1 MTAHITRTI
10 RRGRP
15 IIGRWLA
22 LSLLAALGLA
32 LAGAHASVAAQAYP
46 SHPVKFVVPYPPGG
60 GNDILARIL
69 APHLAERLGQSFVV
83 ENIGGAGGNV
93 GTGNAARSAPD
104 GYTIL
109 MANNAFVM
117 NPSLYANLPF
127 DVRKDFSPTAMI
139 SALPMLIVVNPKVK
153 ANSLTELIALAKA
166 SPEGITYATPGI
178 GTPQHL
184 ATELFAKQAGIKLRH
199 VPYRGTGPAVSDTV
213 GGHVDLMFATASSVD
228 QYVKN
233 GTLRVLGIT
242 NEKRSPSFPDVPT
255 VQEAG
260 VPGYSADIWYGVLVP
275 AKTPDAIN
283 DRLGREI
290 ATILAEPDV
299 KAKLATLGYEP
310 KVLQGKAF
318 GALIDADLVKWKQ
331 VIDALGVKLD

>member
-1 MTAHITRTI
+1 MTAHK
-10 RRGRP
+10 GRP
-15 IIGRWLA
+15 AAGWRLGLPA
-22 LSLLAALGLA
+22 LAALFGLA
-32 LAGAHASVAAQAYP
+32 LAGEPAPVAAQAYP
-46 SHPVKFVVPYPPGG
+46 AHPVKFVVPYPPGG

-69 APHLAERLGQSFVV
+69 SPRLAERLGQTFVV

-93 GTGNAARSAPD
+93 GTASAARSAPD

-117 NPSLYANLPF
+117 NPSLYASLPF
-127 DVRKDFSPTAMI
+127 DVRKDFEPTAMI

-153 ANSLTELIALAKA
+153 AGSLAELVALAKA
-166 SPEGITYATPGI
+166 NPEGITYATPGV

-233 GTLRVLGIT
+233 GTLRVLGT
-242 NEKRSPSFPDVPT
+242 SSEKRSPSFPDVPT
-255 VQEAG
+255 VQEAA

-275 AKTPDAIN
+275 AKTPAAIN
-283 DRLGREI
+283 DRLAQAI
-290 ATILAEPDV
+290 AATLAEPEV
-299 KAKLATLGYEP
+299 KEKLASLGYEP